1 MPSYR
6 PPATPAQRHHH
17 DAALAHAERHFTD
30 PDMKARDAA
39 ILQGISERVLRA
51 SLNACGTGWRAIT
64 TDLRMARAEKL
75 LAETKYEI
83 WAVARL
89 CGYRSPPA
97 FAKAFA
103 QRNGVSPAHWR
114 VRNGGPARA
123 GGPTGAFY
131 KPAARAQALKAGEEP
146 PSSSRGSMSPGD
158 HAIQSCEIDE
168 AHARIDDW
176 RILHCEWG
184 SAVSI
189 QELAEESMCPRHLSD
204 QPASYWRART
214 VEFAAWVD
222 ENEERLRREKGKA
235 RRPGTSLGEDFVTP
249 EQELQHA
256 RAAIIWER
264 MRTLRDARLRANCR
278 LALYA
283 ATLVLAWHVPAH
295 GIAWLTGLIR

>member
-6 PPATPAQRHHH
+6 PPATPAQRRHR

-30 PDMKARDAA
+30 PHMKARDAA
-39 ILQGISERVLRA
+39 IVHGISERVLRD
-51 SLNACGTGWRAIT
+51 SLDACGTSWRTIT
-64 TDLRMARAEKL
+64 SDLRMARAEKL

-83 WAVARL
+83 WVVARL

-103 QRNGVSPAHWR
+103 QCHSASPARWR
-114 VRNGGPARA
+114 VRRGGPARA

-146 PSSSRGSMSPGD
+146 PPSSRGSMTPGE

-184 SAVSI
+184 SGVSI
-189 QELAEESMCPRHLSD
+189 QKLAEESMRPRHLSD
-204 QPASYWRART
+204 RPASYWRARA
-214 VEFAAWVD
+214 VEFDAWVT
-222 ENEERLRREKGKA
+222 ENEKRLAHEKQQRRG
-235 RRPGTSLGEDFVTP
+235 
-249 EQELQHA
+249 
-256 RAAIIWER
+256 
-264 MRTLRDARLRANCR
+264 RDAPWEKAS
-278 LALYA
+278 
-283 ATLVLAWHVPAH
+283 
-295 GIAWLTGLIR
+295 